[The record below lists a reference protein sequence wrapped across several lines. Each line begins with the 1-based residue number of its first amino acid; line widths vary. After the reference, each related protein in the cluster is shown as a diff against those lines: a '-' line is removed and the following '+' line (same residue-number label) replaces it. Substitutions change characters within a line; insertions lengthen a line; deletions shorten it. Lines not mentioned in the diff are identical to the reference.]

1 MIHRVSLSK
10 GRILTKNQILS
21 MLNDAKGSYCYCRF
35 QLTSNKYVMITYNKD
50 GTAEVSTNARDLWLY
65 NQIQNLRRSF
75 TQAKAADFVFLW
87 LNSFNK
93 V

>member
-1 MIHRVSLSK
+1 
-10 GRILTKNQILS
+10 
-21 MLNDAKGSYCYCRF
+21 
-35 QLTSNKYVMITYNKD
+35 MITYNRD

-65 NQIQNLRRSF
+65 NQVQNLRRTF